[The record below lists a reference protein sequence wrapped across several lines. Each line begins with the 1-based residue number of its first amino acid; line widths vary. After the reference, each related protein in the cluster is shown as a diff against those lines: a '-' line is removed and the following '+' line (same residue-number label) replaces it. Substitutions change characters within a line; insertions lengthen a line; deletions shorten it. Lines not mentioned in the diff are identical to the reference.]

1 MKHVKQI
8 IRYYSCGAENNG
20 WSGRDVVTV
29 IMDTGVAEHPEL
41 AGRLLV
47 FKDFVAGRLIPYD
60 DNGHG
65 THVAGIICGRQMGMA
80 PESKIIVLKVL
91 DSEGNGGTYSC
102 MKAFRWI
109 LENQEKYNIRI
120 VNLSMG
126 MEMGADERNK
136 ERIIH
141 TVELL
146 WDRGLVIVAAAGNR
160 GPDEGSITIPGL
172 SDRVI
177 TAGAY
182 DMKHSG
188 RGSRKL
194 NMIKPDLVVP
204 GTNIFSCN
212 SKWKEKN
219 QIAYIMKSGTSMS
232 TAIVSGAAAV
242 LFSKFPY
249 ISNVQ
254 VKERLR
260 ECCTDLHVD
269 VMRQGS
275 GLLNME
281 KLLKV

>member
-1 MKHVKQI
+1 MKYVKEI
-8 IRYYSCGAENNG
+8 IHYYNCGVKNKG
-20 WSGRDVVTV
+20 WLGKDIVTV
-29 IMDTGVAEHPEL
+29 ILDTGVAEHPEL
-41 AGRLLV
+41 KGRILI
-47 FKDFVAGRLIPYD
+47 FKDFVAGQTVPYD

-91 DSEGNGGTYSC
+91 DSEGDGGTYSC
-102 MKAFRWI
+102 LRAFRWI

-136 ERIIH
+136 ERILR

-160 GPDEGSITIPGL
+160 GPDEGSITIPGI
-172 SDRVI
+172 SERVI
-177 TAGAY
+177 TVGSY
-182 DMKHSG
+182 DMKYSG

-204 GTNIFSCN
+204 GMNIFSCN
-212 SKWKEKN
+212 SKWEEKK
-219 QIAYIMKSGTSMS
+219 QIGYIMKSGTSMS

-242 LFSKFPY
+242 LFSKYPF

-254 VKERLR
+254 VKERLK

-269 VMRQGS
+269 AMRQGS

-281 KLLKV
+281 RLLS

>member
-20 WSGRDVVTV
+20 WLGRDVVTV

-41 AGRLLV
+41 TGHLLA
-47 FKDFVAGRLIPYD
+47 FKDFVEGRLIPYD

-91 DSEGNGGTYSC
+91 DSKGNGGTYSC

-126 MEMGADERNK
+126 MEVGADERNK
-136 ERIIH
+136 ERIIRM
-141 TVELL
+141 VELL
-146 WDRGLVIVAAAGNR
+146 WDRGIVIVAAAGNR

-177 TAGAY
+177 TVGAY

-204 GTNIFSCN
+204 GMNIFSCN

-219 QIAYIMKSGTSMS
+219 QMGYAMKSGTSMS
-232 TAIVSGAAAV
+232 TAVVSGCAAV
-242 LFSKFPY
+242 LLSKYPY
-249 ISNVQ
+249 NSNVQ
-254 VKERLR
+254 VKERLK
-260 ECCTDLHVD
+260 ECCTNLHVD
-269 VMRQGS
+269 TMRQGN

-281 KLLKV
+281 KLLKI